1 MSQQKKQPG
10 NAQAKRNSWS
20 RGKGKNTFRGELKH
34 GIALR
39 KKELNRKVRY
49 TEGAL
54 NYGLYK
60 RVKRTAKI
68 FNLS

>member
-20 RGKGKNTFRGELKH
+20 RGKGKNSFRGELKH

-39 KKELNRKVRY
+39 KRELNHKVRR

-54 NYGLYK
+54 NYGRYK
-60 RVKRTAKI
+60 RVKRTARMVNFI
-68 FNLS
+68 